1 MFYQLIG
8 VNQLLISEQR
18 IMYLDNQ
25 DFINWME
32 KLSMK
37 HTEGFFNLTEENLY
51 KSQVIKDID
60 NNKAQ

>member
-1 MFYQLIG
+1 
-8 VNQLLISEQR
+8 
-18 IMYLDNQ
+18 MYLDNQ

-32 KLSMK
+32 KLSIK
-37 HTEGFFNLTEENLY
+37 LTEGFFNLTEENLY

>member
-1 MFYQLIG
+1 
-8 VNQLLISEQR
+8 
-18 IMYLDNQ
+18 
-25 DFINWME
+25 ME

-37 HTEGFFNLTEENLY
+37 HTEGFINLTEENLY